1 MLNFAVGP
9 VQMENAIREL
19 GAEQIPYFR
28 TAEFSQIMK
37 ENEDWMKQCM
47 GASADSRVIFLTGS
61 GTAAMEAAVWNVFTP
76 EDKVL
81 VINGG
86 GFGARFAKL
95 CRIHHIPCEEL
106 CLEAGKTVTEAEL
119 SAYDGQGFT
128 GLLVN
133 VLETS
138 TGVYYDL
145 ELLGRFCKKNHCL
158 FAVDAISS
166 FLADPLFM
174 ERQGIDV
181 VLTGSQKA
189 LALPPG
195 LSFLVLNACAVE
207 RVQKNKVESLYFDLK
222 DYLKDGERGQTPF
235 TPAVGILLQLH
246 ERLNRLVARDIE
258 SEWQRTAE
266 LAAHFR
272 EGIKNL
278 PFRIFSDSLSNAV
291 TPLEPLHA
299 SAYDIFTVLKD
310 EYDIFVCPN
319 GGALAERV
327 FRVGHIG
334 DLTKEDNQKLL
345 DALCDMQDRGLL

>member
-9 VQMENAIREL
+9 VQMEEDILKL

-37 ENEDWMKQCM
+37 ENEAWIKVCM
-47 GASADSRVIFLTGS
+47 GAAAQSRVLFLTSS
-61 GTAAMEAAVWNVFTP
+61 GTSAMEAAVWNLFTS

-95 CRIHHIPCEEL
+95 CQIHHIPYTEL
-106 CLEAGKTVTEAEL
+106 CLEAGKTATEADL
-119 SAYDGQGFT
+119 AAYDGMGFT

-145 ELLGRFCKKNHCL
+145 DMLGRFCRKNGCL
-158 FAVDAISS
+158 FVVDAISS

-174 ERQGIDV
+174 EKQGIDV

-195 LSFLVLNACAVE
+195 MSFVVLNERAVGLVE
-207 RVQKNKVESLYFDLK
+207 HHTVESLYFDLK
-222 DYLKDGERGQTPF
+222 DYLKDGIRGQTPF
-235 TPAVGILLQLH
+235 TPAVSVLLQLH
-246 ERLNRLVARDIE
+246 ERLRQLMECGVEAEWERAAR
-258 SEWQRTAE
+258 

-272 EGIKNL
+272 NGIKAL

-299 SAYDIFTVLKD
+299 SAYDIFTTLKD

-319 GGALAERV
+319 GGALEQRL
-327 FRVGHIG
+327 FRVGHMG
-334 DLTKEDNQKLL
+334 YLTEQDNQRLL
-345 DALCDMQDRGLL
+345 DALQDMQNRGLL